1 MSLGAP
7 PLVVVGCGVAGL
19 ATALSAAPRRVL
31 LIGRAPA
38 GIDCCTALAQ
48 GGIAAAL
55 DTGDSADAHAH
66 DTLAAGAGHNDYDAV
81 RYLVDNAVMAVRWL
95 QAQGVPFDLE
105 GTRFLLGREG
115 GHRRHRIV
123 HAGGD
128 ASGASLLLA
137 LIRAAQN
144 APHIDWRPPA
154 MLDAL
159 RVGDQGV
166 NGLRLRRAGET
177 HGEVIDCAEVVLAT
191 GGCGA
196 LFAASTNPSGAD
208 GNGLALALAAGAQAR
223 DLEFIQFHPTALSVA
238 ANGALPLITEA
249 LRGAGA
255 RLFDDG
261 GIAIMSDQ
269 HPLGDLAPRDV
280 VAREVWQ
287 AQQDGRR
294 IWLDATHLHETW
306 LLQFPTVY
314 ALCRAHGIDPRV
326 QRIPVTPAAHFHMGG
341 IAVDLDGRT
350 SVQGLYAV
358 GEAACNGVHGANRLA
373 SNSLLE
379 GVVYG
384 RRLGQSLAGV
394 RRHLAAGGGDWA
406 ERGRDADAAALTGLR
421 ALSWRALGPVREGA
435 VMREALDELS
445 QDAALGGSWQ
455 GELVGRLLQAAL
467 ARTHSLGAHFR
478 CDAPVD

>member
-1 MSLGAP
+1 M
-7 PLVVVGCGVAGL
+7 VVGCGVAGL
-19 ATALSAAPRRVL
+19 STALAAAPRRVL

-38 GIDCCTALAQ
+38 GVDCCTALAQ
-48 GGIAAAL
+48 GGVAAAL
-55 DTGDSADAHAH
+55 DSDDSADAHAH

-105 GTRFLLGREG
+105 GSRFLLGREG

-137 LIRAAQN
+137 LVRAVQN
-144 APHIDWRPPA
+144 AAHIAWHPPA
-154 MLDAL
+154 TLGAL
-159 RVGDQGV
+159 RVGDRGIC
-166 NGLRLRRAGET
+166 GLRLVGPGGTGGE
-177 HGEVIDCAEVVLAT
+177 ELACAEVVLAT

-223 DLEFIQFHPTALSVA
+223 DLEFMQFHPTALSVPVD
-238 ANGALPLITEA
+238 GALPLITEA

-255 RLFDDG
+255 HLFDDDG
-261 GIAIMSDQ
+261 AAIMSGR

-287 AQQDGRR
+287 ARQDGRR
-294 IWLDATHLHETW
+294 AWLDATHLHETW
-306 LLQFPTVY
+306 LLRFPTVY

-326 QRIPVTPAAHFHMGG
+326 RPIPITPAAHFHMGG

-350 SVQGLYAV
+350 CVEGLYAV

-384 RRLGQSLAGV
+384 RRLGQYLASV
-394 RRHLAAGGGDWA
+394 PRHVPEGGGGWA
-406 ERGRDADAAALTGLR
+406 ERGRPADSAALAGLR
-421 ALSWRALGPVREGA
+421 ALGWRALGPVRDGA
-435 VMREALDELS
+435 TLREALDTLARDS
-445 QDAALGGSWQ
+445 AMGGSWQ
-455 GELVGRLLQAAL
+455 GELMARLLRAAL
-467 ARTHSLGAHFR
+467 ARTRSLGAHFR
-478 CDAPVD
+478 RDASPD

>member
-1 MSLGAP
+1 MSGAP

-19 ATALSAAPRRVL
+19 ATALSAAPRKVL
-31 LIGRAPA
+31 LLGRAPA

-55 DTGDSADAHAH
+55 DSGDTPDAHAH
-66 DTLAAGAGHNDYDAV
+66 DTLAAGADHNDYDAV

-115 GHRRHRIV
+115 GHRRNRIV

-137 LIRAAQN
+137 LIRTAQH

-154 MLDAL
+154 TLDAL
-159 RVGDQGV
+159 RVGEHGIT
-166 NGLRLRRAGET
+166 GLRVVWPEEGRSE
-177 HGEVIDCAEVVLAT
+177 EIDCAELVLAT

-208 GNGLALALAAGAQAR
+208 GNGLALALAAGAQPR
-223 DLEFIQFHPTALSVA
+223 DLEFVQFHPTALSVKV
-238 ANGALPLITEA
+238 NGALPLITEA

-255 RLFDDG
+255 RLYDDDG
-261 GIAIMSDQ
+261 APIMADH

-280 VAREVWQ
+280 VARQVWQ
-287 AQQDGRR
+287 AQQAGQR

-341 IAVDLDGRT
+341 VAVDLDGR
-350 SVQGLYAV
+350 SAVRGLYAV

-384 RRLGQSLAGV
+384 RRLGQSLAGIP
-394 RRHLAAGGGDWA
+394 RHLPADRGRWVV
-406 ERGRDADAAALTGLR
+406 RGRDAGPSGLLDLR
-421 ALSWRALGPVREGA
+421 ALTWRALGPVRDGA
-435 VMREALDELS
+435 VMREAREELAR
-445 QDAALGGSWQ
+445 DAGLAGSWQ
-455 GELVGRLLQAAL
+455 GELVTRILDAAL
-467 ARTHSLGAHFR
+467 ARTRSLGAHYR
-478 CDAPVD
+478 SDAPVD

>member
-1 MSLGAP
+1 MSGAP

-19 ATALSAAPRRVL
+19 ATALSAAPRKVL
-31 LIGRAPA
+31 LLGRAPA

-55 DTGDSADAHAH
+55 DSGDSADAHAH
-66 DTLAAGAGHNDYDAV
+66 DTLAAGADHNDYDAV

-115 GHRRHRIV
+115 GHRRNRIV

-159 RVGDQGV
+159 RIGDHGV
-166 NGLRLRRAGET
+166 SGLRIAWPDEGRSED
-177 HGEVIDCAEVVLAT
+177 IDCAELVLAT

-223 DLEFIQFHPTALSVA
+223 DLEFVQFHPTALSVRV
-238 ANGALPLITEA
+238 NGALPLITEA

-255 RLFDDG
+255 RLYDDDG
-261 GIAIMSDQ
+261 TPIMAER

-280 VAREVWQ
+280 VARQVWQ
-287 AQQDGRR
+287 AQQVGQR

-350 SVQGLYAV
+350 AVEGLYAV

-384 RRLGQSLAGV
+384 RRLGQSLAGIH
-394 RRHLAAGGGDWA
+394 RHLPA
-406 ERGRDADAAALTGLR
+406 EHGRWVVRGRTADTAALLDLR
-421 ALSWRALGPVREGA
+421 ALTWRALGPVRDGA
-435 VMREALDELS
+435 VMREAREELAR
-445 QDAALGGSWQ
+445 DAGLACSWQ
-455 GELVGRLLQAAL
+455 GELVTRILDAAL
-467 ARTHSLGAHFR
+467 ARTRSLGAHYR
-478 CDAPVD
+478 SDAPVD

>member
-1 MSLGAP
+1 MSTAAP

-19 ATALSAAPRRVL
+19 ATALSAAPRKVL
-31 LIGRAPA
+31 LLGRAPA

-55 DTGDSADAHAH
+55 DNGDSADAHAH
-66 DTLAAGAGHNDYDAV
+66 DTLIAGADHNDYDAV

-154 MLDAL
+154 MLEAL
-159 RVGDQGV
+159 RVGEHGV
-166 NGLRLRRAGET
+166 GGLRLRRAGEAR
-177 HGEVIDCAEVVLAT
+177 GEEIACAEVVLAT
-191 GGCGA
+191 GGCGG

-223 DLEFIQFHPTALSVA
+223 DLEFVQFHPTALSVSV
-238 ANGALPLITEA
+238 NGALPLITEA

-255 RLFDDG
+255 RLLDDNG
-261 GIAIMSDQ
+261 VAIMAHR

-280 VAREVWQ
+280 VARQVWQ
-287 AQQDGRR
+287 AQQDGQR

-341 IAVDLDGRT
+341 IAVDLDGR
-350 SVQGLYAV
+350 SAVEGLYAV

-394 RRHLAAGGGDWA
+394 RRHVPAGGGRWA
-406 ERGRDADAAALTGLR
+406 ERGRDADAAALLGLR

-435 VMREALDELS
+435 VMREALDELE
-445 QDAALGGSWQ
+445 QDAAMGDSWQ
-455 GELVGRLLQAAL
+455 GGLVGRLLRAAMT
-467 ARTHSLGAHFR
+467 RTRSLGAHYR
-478 CDAPVD
+478 RDAPAD

>member
-1 MSLGAP
+1 MSGAP

-31 LIGRAPA
+31 LLGRAPA

-55 DTGDSADAHAH
+55 DSGDSADAHAH
-66 DTLAAGAGHNDYDAV
+66 DTLAAGADHNDYDAV

-115 GHRRHRIV
+115 GHRRNRIV

-154 MLDAL
+154 TLDAL
-159 RVGDQGV
+159 RVGDHGV
-166 NGLRLRRAGET
+166 SGLRIVWPGE
-177 HGEVIDCAEVVLAT
+177 GRSEDIDCADLVLAT

-223 DLEFIQFHPTALSVA
+223 DLEFVQFHPTALSVRVD
-238 ANGALPLITEA
+238 GALPLITEA

-255 RLFDDG
+255 RLYDDDG
-261 GIAIMSDQ
+261 APIMLGH

-280 VAREVWQ
+280 VARQVWQ
-287 AQQDGRR
+287 AQQAGQR

-341 IAVDLDGRT
+341 IAVDLDGR
-350 SVQGLYAV
+350 SAVEGLYAV

-384 RRLGQSLAGV
+384 RRLGQSLAGIH
-394 RRHLAAGGGDWA
+394 RHLPA
-406 ERGRDADAAALTGLR
+406 EHGRWVMRGRDAGPSASLDLRTLT
-421 ALSWRALGPVREGA
+421 WRALGPVRDGA
-435 VMREALDELS
+435 VMREAREELAR
-445 QDAALGGSWQ
+445 DAGLAGSWQ
-455 GELVGRLLQAAL
+455 GELVTRILDAAL
-467 ARTHSLGAHFR
+467 ARTRSLGAHYR
-478 CDAPVD
+478 SDAPVD

>member
-1 MSLGAP
+1 MSIGAP

-55 DTGDSADAHAH
+55 DSGDSPDAHAH
-66 DTLAAGAGHNDYDAV
+66 DTLAAGADHNDYDAV

-159 RVGDQGV
+159 RVGDHGV
-166 NGLRLRRAGET
+166 SGLRLRRQADARPE
-177 HGEVIDCAEVVLAT
+177 EIDCAEVVLAT

-208 GNGLALALAAGAQAR
+208 GNGLALALSAGAQAR
-223 DLEFIQFHPTALSVA
+223 DLEFVQFHPTALSVA
-238 ANGALPLITEA
+238 VHGALPLITEA

-255 RLFDDG
+255 RLFDDDG
-261 GIAIMSDQ
+261 AAIMAGQ

-280 VAREVWQ
+280 VARQVWL

-350 SVQGLYAV
+350 SVEGLYAV
-358 GEAACNGVHGANRLA
+358 GETACNGVHGANRLA

-384 RRLGQSLAGV
+384 RRLGQHLGSL
-394 RRHLAAGGGDWA
+394 RRHVPEGGGHWVQ
-406 ERGRDADAAALTGLR
+406 RGREADAAALIGLR
-421 ALSWRALGPVREGA
+421 ALAWRALGPVREGA
-435 VMREALDELS
+435 LMREALDELAR
-445 QDAALGGSWQ
+445 DASIGGSWQ
-455 GELVGRLLQAAL
+455 GQLVGRLLRAAL
-467 ARTHSLGAHFR
+467 ARTRSLGAHYR
-478 CDAPVD
+478 RDAPAE